1 MLRKKYNLSAY
12 VNIVLR
18 TIFGRKRKEQ
28 EKTGESMMRKIQ
40 LYEQLFLIQNL
51 LWSFSSRNMDF
62 KLKLME
68 KHCYVKLV
76 ERNL

>member
-51 LWSFSSRNMDF
+51 L
-62 KLKLME
+62 
-68 KHCYVKLV
+68 
-76 ERNL
+76 